1 MVKWSNVKPTNGKQ
15 QVRIWHPLIRI
26 IHWLLVVIFTAN
38 YFILEAGSQWHQWLG
53 YTAVSAV
60 AIRIVWGFIDKGY
73 GNFKNFNFSK
83 QELVSHLHH
92 IKQRKVPTESGHN
105 PLGWLM
111 AFAVIILFIG
121 LGVTGFMMEEI
132 DQFFGNS
139 TLEEVHEWI
148 ANILYAAVLV
158 HIAAVIF
165 NGWRGRIELI
175 RPMFTGNRHK
185 R

>member
-1 MVKWSNVKPTNGKQ
+1 MKLTNDKQ

-26 IHWLLVVIFTAN
+26 IHWLLVAIFTAN

-60 AIRIVWGFIDKGY
+60 VLRIIWGFVDQSY
-73 GNFKNFNFSK
+73 GNFKTINLSQHALN
-83 QELVSHLHH
+83 EHLHH
-92 IKQRKVPTESGHN
+92 VKQRKIPSETGHN

-111 AFAVIILFIG
+111 AFAVIMLFIG

-132 DQFFGNS
+132 DRFFGNE
-139 TLEEVHEWI
+139 TLEEIHEWF

-165 NGWRGRIELI
+165 TSWRGRIELI
-175 RPMFTGNRHK
+175 RPMITGK
-185 R
+185 RRKN